1 MPGRWCRLR
10 VTVAVCGLCQCAVTV
25 ALFVYLRSTGH
36 EIRWWTQPSGL
47 HVKLLISFECMLKR
61 MSSIHSYVAVAGAI
75 CALSLCDRS
84 YPRKGAFAY
93 LDDIANEFLNQYATK
108 VSCSVFGSIEYRFE
122 LAEHYGMWM
131 LLKVKCQLTDSFAG
145 RRCQ

>member
-1 MPGRWCRLR
+1 MEKVPFTGY
-10 VTVAVCGLCQCAVTV
+10 GIDSG
-25 ALFVYLRSTGH
+25 LFVSFSYVSSTGM
-36 EIRWWTQPSGL
+36 ESRQRTTSYASIQPR
-47 HVKLLISFECMLKR
+47 LKR
-61 MSSIHSYVAVAGAI
+61 VSSFHFPLVVTGAI

-108 VSCSVFGSIEYRFE
+108 VSYSVFGSIEYRFQ

-131 LLKVKCQLTDSFAG
+131 LLEVNSQLTDSFAG